1 MNNLKEINIK
11 IRTCYYIDDI
21 IKFEDF
27 DLENILLD
35 EKSYQNIFVFEIL
48 YKTFIGVKLLRIKF
62 NKVDW
67 FIRVYDGTRY
77 LVLFGGEKYDF
88 IYNRIRHLIE
98 VKSGI
103 KCVISH
109 NYAKKKVDLCDS
121 LRFIDFS
128 CYNTY

>member
-62 NKVDW
+62 NKVD
-67 FIRVYDGTRY
+67 
-77 LVLFGGEKYDF
+77 
-88 IYNRIRHLIE
+88 
-98 VKSGI
+98 
-103 KCVISH
+103 
-109 NYAKKKVDLCDS
+109 
-121 LRFIDFS
+121 
-128 CYNTY
+128 

>member
-11 IRTCYYIDDI
+11 IRTCYYIYDI

-35 EKSYQNIFVFEIL
+35 EKSYQNIFVYEIL
-48 YKTFIGVKLLRIKF
+48 YKTFIGAKLLRIKF

-77 LVLFGGEKYDF
+77 LVLFRGEKYDF
-88 IYNRIRHLIE
+88 IYSRIRYLIE

-109 NYAKKKVDLCDS
+109 NYAKIKVDSHDS

-128 CYNTY
+128 